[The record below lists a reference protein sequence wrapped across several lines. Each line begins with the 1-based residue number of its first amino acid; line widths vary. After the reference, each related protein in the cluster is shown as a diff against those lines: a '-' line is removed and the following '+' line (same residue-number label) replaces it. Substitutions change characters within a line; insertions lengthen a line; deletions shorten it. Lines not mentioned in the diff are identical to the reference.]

1 MRKRYLEIGKIVGTH
16 GLKGEMRVEPWCD
29 TPAFFCMFQTLY
41 LQEGG
46 KKLSVC
52 SRAHKRMAIMKA
64 EGIDTMEQADLMRG
78 KVLYMDRN
86 DVALEEDVYFI
97 QDIIGL
103 RVLDVDSGK
112 EYGVITDVFK
122 TGANDVY
129 QVTDNEKKE
138 FLLPVIDQIIKK
150 TDIEGGVVL
159 IKPMKG
165 LFEDAD

>member
-64 EGIDTMEQADLMRG
+64 EGIDTVEQADLMRG

-112 EYGVITDVFK
+112 KYGVITDVFK

>member
-1 MRKRYLEIGKIVGTH
+1 
-16 GLKGEMRVEPWCD
+16 
-29 TPAFFCMFQTLY
+29 
-41 LQEGG
+41 
-46 KKLSVC
+46 
-52 SRAHKRMAIMKA
+52 MKA
-64 EGIDTMEQADLMRG
+64 EGIDTVEQADLMRG

-150 TDIEGGVVL
+150 QIL
-159 IKPMKG
+159 KAA
-165 LFEDAD
+165 LC